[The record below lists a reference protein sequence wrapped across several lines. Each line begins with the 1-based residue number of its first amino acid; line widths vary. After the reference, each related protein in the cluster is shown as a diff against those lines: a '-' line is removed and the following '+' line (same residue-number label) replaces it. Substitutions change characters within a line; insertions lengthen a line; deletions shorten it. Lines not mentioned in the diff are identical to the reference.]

1 MGASRTKNGVESRR
15 PTRPTVGPLSDDAT
29 LVWVLLGLLSLIGL
43 LLVRLSRQQP
53 FPEPSF
59 RYGATL
65 LVIAALL
72 AMGTAAPRPLGVD
85 GLLALL
91 SVLGAFGVLA
101 GLTHIV
107 RTRRDVIVAP
117 LSGFLLCVGI
127 GGLMAR
133 TWSSLSTAEQW
144 VDFLALVLLGIGQT
158 YLVFRGLLIGKLPL
172 AWSQAGMVALQ
183 RGALSG
189 ERGAIACFER
199 GWATDEPHLNPMA
212 YLALQRIHAALDQ
225 PQQAGEWEA
234 SLVSSGGEGAVAP
247 AWIEAVESAI
257 LHVVPD
263 ARQRWPNRE
272 EA

>member
-1 MGASRTKNGVESRR
+1 MKANAPPPSV
-15 PTRPTVGPLSDDAT
+15 VGPFSDDAT
-29 LVWVLLGLLSLIGL
+29 LVWLLLGLLVLIGVV
-43 LLVRLSRQQP
+43 LVRLSRQQP

-59 RYGATL
+59 RYGFTL
-65 LVIAALL
+65 LMVGALL

-85 GLLALL
+85 GLLAVLC
-91 SVLGAFGVLA
+91 VLGAFGVLA

-133 TWSSLSTAEQW
+133 TWSTLTAIEQW
-144 VDFLALVLLGIGQT
+144 VDFFALVLIGVGQT

-212 YLALQRIHAALDQ
+212 YLALHRIHTALGNAD
-225 PQQAGEWEA
+225 EA
-234 SLVSSGGEGAVAP
+234 SAWHASLRSSGGEAAVAE
-247 AWIEAVESAI
+247 AWIEAVEEAI
-257 LHVVPD
+257 LRVVPD
-263 ARQRWPNRE
+263 AVERWPNHE

>member
-1 MGASRTKNGVESRR
+1 M
-15 PTRPTVGPLSDDAT
+15 LC
-29 LVWVLLGLLSLIGL
+29 
-43 LLVRLSRQQP
+43 
-53 FPEPSF
+53 
-59 RYGATL
+59 
-65 LVIAALL
+65 
-72 AMGTAAPRPLGVD
+72 
-85 GLLALL
+85 
-91 SVLGAFGVLA
+91 VLGAFGVLA

-133 TWSSLSTAEQW
+133 TWSTLTAIEQW
-144 VDFLALVLLGIGQT
+144 VDFFALVLLGVGQT

-212 YLALQRIHAALDQ
+212 YLALHRIHTALGNAD
-225 PQQAGEWEA
+225 EA
-234 SLVSSGGEGAVAP
+234 SAWDASLRSSGGEAAVAE
-247 AWIEAVESAI
+247 AWIEAVEEAI
-257 LHVVPD
+257 LRVVPD
-263 ARQRWPNRE
+263 AADRWPKHE

>member
-1 MGASRTKNGVESRR
+1 MG
-15 PTRPTVGPLSDDAT
+15 PFSDDAT
-29 LVWVLLGLLSLIGL
+29 LVWLLLGLLGLIGV

-53 FPEPSF
+53 FPEPSY

-65 LVIAALL
+65 LVIAVLL

-85 GLLALL
+85 GLLAMLCL
-91 SVLGAFGVLA
+91 LGAFGVLA

-133 TWSSLSTAEQW
+133 TWSSLTTVEQW

-172 AWSQAGMVALQ
+172 VWSQAGMVALQ

-199 GWATDEPHLNPMA
+199 GWDADEPHLNPMA
-212 YLALQRIHAALDQ
+212 YLALNRIHAALGDKDE
-225 PQQAGEWEA
+225 AAVWRA
-234 SLVSSGGEGAVAP
+234 SLTSTGGESAVAEAWIGAV
-247 AWIEAVESAI
+247 EDAI
-257 LHVVPD
+257 LRVVPD
-263 ARQRWPNRE
+263 ARPRWPNLE

>member
-1 MGASRTKNGVESRR
+1 
-15 PTRPTVGPLSDDAT
+15 VGPFSDDAT
-29 LVWVLLGLLSLIGL
+29 LVWLLLGLLSLIGV
-43 LLVRLSRQQP
+43 LLVRLSKQQP
-53 FPEPSF
+53 FPEPSS
-59 RYGATL
+59 RYGWTIL
-65 LVIAALL
+65 TFAALL
-72 AMGTAAPRPLGVD
+72 ALGTAAPRPLGVD
-85 GLLALL
+85 GLLAVLC
-91 SVLGAFGVLA
+91 VLGAFGVVA

-133 TWSSLSTAEQW
+133 TWSTLSTVEQW
-144 VDFLALVLLGIGQT
+144 VDFLALVLLGMGQT

-199 GWATDEPHLNPMA
+199 GWDTDEPHLNPMA
-212 YLALQRIHAALDQ
+212 YLALNRIHSALGDEEAASDWQ
-225 PQQAGEWEA
+225 A
-234 SLVSSGGEGAVAP
+234 SLDSSGGEAAVAQ
-247 AWIEAVESAI
+247 AWIDAVEDAI
-257 LHVVPD
+257 LRVVPD
-263 ARQRWPNRE
+263 AKERWPKHE